1 MTKPDLHIAAVDDP
15 ARDRAT
21 HAQVERGRRNLEWLA
36 EHWADLLP
44 QARGRFVAVAG
55 QEGHVADSAADA
67 WAWAK
72 AAHPEDDGALVQYVR
87 QEQGPRIVAYPRHLA
102 EVR

>member
-1 MTKPDLHIAAVDDP
+1 MTQPDLHIVAMDP
-15 ARDRAT
+15 AHDHAT
-21 HAQVERGRRNLEWLA
+21 HARLERGRRNLQWLA

-55 QEGHVADSAADA
+55 QEGHVAGSATDA

-72 AAHPEDDGALVQYVR
+72 ATHPEDDGAIVQYVR
-87 QEQGPRIVAYPRHLA
+87 HEQGPRIYAYRRHLA
-102 EVR
+102 QVR

>member
-1 MTKPDLHIAAVDDP
+1 MTQPDLHFAAIDDP
-15 ARDRAT
+15 ARERET
-21 HAQVERGRRNLEWLA
+21 RAQVERGRRNLEWLA

-67 WAWAK
+67 WEWAR
-72 AAHPEDDGALVQYVR
+72 AAHPEDDGAIVHYVR
-87 QEQGPRIVAYPRHLA
+87 HEQGPRIYAYRRHLA
-102 EVR
+102 QVR

>member
-1 MTKPDLHIAAVDDP
+1 MTTPDLQIAAVDP

-21 HAQVERGRRNLEWLA
+21 HARLERGRRNLKWLA
-36 EHWADLLP
+36 EHWPDLLP

-67 WAWAK
+67 WVWAK
-72 AAHPEDDGALVQYVR
+72 ATHPVDDGAIVQYVR
-87 QEQGPRIVAYPRHLA
+87 HERGPRRYTP
-102 EVR
+102 